1 MGEQEEVSHQLRTSD
16 DHAAGLGCRM
26 GAATLAARQRASGLD
41 RCAYSGGL
49 APEVRDRLFVLTSGL
64 KRGAK
69 VGALVL
75 GDAVRNVPGR
85 ERRRRGCSEYI
96 NWKHLEIGIHFPKDY
111 PSYREQIERQWDYG
125 YQTIL
130 NTFSL

>member
-1 MGEQEEVSHQLRTSD
+1 
-16 DHAAGLGCRM
+16 M

-85 ERRRRGCSEYI
+85 ERRGRGCSGG
-96 NWKHLEIGIHFPKDY
+96 HLVKCETVCGEEARVAKRLGQRGAACPAMPPQDSGLKPMTFP
-111 PSYREQIERQWDYG
+111 S
-125 YQTIL
+125 
-130 NTFSL
+130 SLS